1 MKEPK
6 LQLNREELHFLR
18 ANLHHD
24 HFETEIMKAE
34 INGDEQMTRYY
45 KERNKINNNLIK
57 RINRY
62 FGDE

>member
-6 LQLNREELHFLR
+6 LQLNREELKFLQV
-18 ANLHHD
+18 NLYHD
-24 HFETEIMKAE
+24 YYETEITRAVLNK
-34 INGDEQMTRYY
+34 DERMTDYY
-45 KERNKINNNLIK
+45 KEQNKINNNIIK

>member
-1 MKEPK
+1 MKLPK

-24 HFETEIMKAE
+24 HFRTEIMRAE
-34 INGDEQMTRYY
+34 IDEDERMIRYY